1 MNLSLN
7 EFLDLA
13 EVGRT
18 STAVSNFILG
28 LATDLTLCHQNG
40 EICRVSLDQNY
51 QLLHL
56 DAEADRN
63 AAGAVV
69 LGSHG

>member
-1 MNLSLN
+1 M
-7 EFLDLA
+7 EP
-13 EVGRT
+13 T
-18 STAVSNFILG
+18 FILG

-69 LGSHG
+69 LVTHG